1 MGKAKFFSGSWDI
14 SSLVAAFSGNLKK
27 NLTIAYNYMHSM
39 YVGM

>member
-27 NLTIAYNYMHSM
+27 KFNNCF
-39 YVGM
+39 

>member
-27 NLTIAYNYMHSM
+27 KNLTIASNYSM

>member
-1 MGKAKFFSGSWDI
+1 MGKAKKFSGSWDI

-27 NLTIAYNYMHSM
+27 KNLTNASRYSM